1 MVVRYL
7 TTSEARR
14 VKESAISNRDQAIVG
29 ILLHTGMRIGECA
42 GLQVKD
48 FDQEARTIRI
58 ERIVVPITKTIKAI
72 REGHQRGKAINM
84 TEGQKRNLYKPSRQL
99 GIYLQ
104 DGSIRKVLPKELPDL
119 LETALKGTK
128 EFVRVGT
135 KSKGERGRIV
145 PMTDPSTW
153 TRIRAE
159 VEGRAPDDWAWRA
172 GAQRG
177 RPNHWNGRL
186 SYPAIR
192 EVVKRAMARAQIP
205 QEKQHPHALRH
216 TFAVALLKG
225 GGDLRTLQRI
235 GGWAN
240 ISMVAHYLDLVAEDL
255 VEISAKV
262 DLGF

>member
-7 TTSEARR
+7 TGPEALR
-14 VKESAISNRDQAIVG
+14 VKDGAISVRDQAIIG

-48 FDQEARTIRI
+48 FDEASRTVRI
-58 ERIVVPITKTIKAI
+58 ERIVVPVTKTIRAI
-72 REGHQRGKAINM
+72 REGHDNGAKM
-84 TEGQKRNLYKPSRQL
+84 SPGQKRNLYKPARQL

-104 DGSIRKVLPKELPDL
+104 DGSIRKVLPKDLPAL
-119 LETALKGTK
+119 LEDELKGTK

-135 KSKGERGRIV
+135 KSKGERGRVV
-145 PMTDPSTW
+145 PLTDASTW

-159 VEGRAPDDWAWRA
+159 LEGRKPTDWAWRA

-177 RPNHWNGRL
+177 RPNHWGGRL

-192 EVVKRAMARAQIP
+192 EVVKRAMIRAQIP
-205 QEKQHPHALRH
+205 EEKQHPHALRH
-216 TFAVALLKG
+216 TFAVSLLKG

-235 GGWAN
+235 GGWSN
-240 ISMVAHYLDLVAEDL
+240 ITMVAHYLDLVTEDL

-262 DLGF
+262 ELGY